1 VVEDDDDDDDDD
13 GGDAR
18 LLLLLFLL
26 SVLDTN
32 YFDQKQK
39 ISWTEQEG
47 IRRWNNLS

>member
-1 VVEDDDDDDDDD
+1 MVEDDDDGD
-13 GGDAR
+13 GDA
-18 LLLLLFLL
+18 LLLFLLFLL

-47 IRRWNNLS
+47 VGEWNELS